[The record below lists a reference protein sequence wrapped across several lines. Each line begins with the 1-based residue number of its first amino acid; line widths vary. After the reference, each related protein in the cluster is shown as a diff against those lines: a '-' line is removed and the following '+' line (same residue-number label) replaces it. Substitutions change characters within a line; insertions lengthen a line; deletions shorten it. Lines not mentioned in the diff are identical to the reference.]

1 MVDKTNFADNNWISA
16 EGRVSF
22 HSDALHITERYR
34 RVDANTLEIEA
45 TLEDPKVLTKPWV
58 VPKQTLVLAPFDQI
72 MQLDCAGSESQA
84 LVEAAQSPAK
94 K

>member
-1 MVDKTNFADNNWISA
+1 MYA

-22 HSDALHITERYR
+22 HSDALHVVERYH

-45 TLEDPKVLTKPWV
+45 TVEDPKVLTAPWTA
-58 VPKQTLVLAPFDQI
+58 PKATLKLAPLDTLLSLNCATDQTDAQI
-72 MQLDCAGSESQA
+72 QSASQ
-84 LVEAAQSPAK
+84 PK